1 MSERINAAFIHST
14 PEWDAHVLRSGQVLR
29 LAGESIQDPKLAEKL
44 DELDVATRSR
54 RDQLIRSRELPDAR
68 RTPQE
73 DSQIRAAYGI
83 SLPFNPTTGLD
94 LRLEN
99 LRLFRTGLAFQIVAH
114 EPTVEKMPFLGDPN
128 SEQMNFGSRIKPGE
142 PHRIRIIVDTITGP
156 VLSNSDHPGDFPDDP
171 NTPWLYGGRS
181 WRGIAENLYGIAT
194 GGEYFLSPPPEGPVW
209 ITVAYPEFDIKPTS
223 IELSL
228 PELA

>member
-1 MSERINAAFIHST
+1 MSERINFAYIHSN

-29 LAGESIQDPKLAEKL
+29 LAGENIPDPKLAEKL
-44 DELDVATRSR
+44 DELAASTRSR
-54 RDQLIRSRELPDAR
+54 RDQLIRSRELPEAR
-68 RTPQE
+68 RTPQG
-73 DSQIRAAYGI
+73 DSQLRASYGI

-99 LRLFRTGLAFQIVAH
+99 LRLFHTGLAFQVVAH
-114 EPTVEKMPFLGDPN
+114 EPTVDKMPFLGAPD
-128 SEQMNFGSRIKPGE
+128 SEQMNLGSRIKPVE
-142 PHRIRIIVDTITGP
+142 PHRIRLIVDTITGP
-156 VLSNSDHPGDFPDDP
+156 ILSNSDHPGDFPDDP

-194 GGEYFLSPPPEGPVW
+194 GGEYFLSPPPGGPVW
-209 ITVAYPEFDIKPTS
+209 ITVAYPEFNIKPTT

-228 PELA
+228 PDHA

>member
-1 MSERINAAFIHST
+1 MSERINFAYIHSN

-29 LAGESIQDPKLAEKL
+29 LAGENIPDPKLAEKL
-44 DELDVATRSR
+44 DELAASTRSR
-54 RDQLIRSRELPDAR
+54 RDQLIRSRELPEAR
-68 RTPQE
+68 RTPQG
-73 DSQIRAAYGI
+73 DSPLRASYGI

-99 LRLFRTGLAFQIVAH
+99 LRLFHTGLAFQVVAH
-114 EPTVEKMPFLGDPN
+114 EPTVDKMPFLGAPD
-128 SEQMNFGSRIKPGE
+128 SEQMNLGSRIKPGE
-142 PHRIRIIVDTITGP
+142 PHRIRLIVDTITGP
-156 VLSNSDHPGDFPDDP
+156 ILSNSDHPGDFPDDP

-194 GGEYFLSPPPEGPVW
+194 GGEYFLSPPPGGPVW
-209 ITVAYPEFDIKPTS
+209 ITVAYPEFNIKPTT

-228 PELA
+228 PDHA